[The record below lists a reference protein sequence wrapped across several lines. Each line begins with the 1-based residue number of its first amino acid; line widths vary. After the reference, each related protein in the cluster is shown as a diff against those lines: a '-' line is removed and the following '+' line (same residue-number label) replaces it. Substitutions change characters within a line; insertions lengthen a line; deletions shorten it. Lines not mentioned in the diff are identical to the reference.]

1 MRTISGNSVSTRPA
15 KTPYSEP
22 SFNNMPSTPRG
33 RGEEMQ
39 AHVTSSLDG
48 ILHANHFDV
57 EDISTFVLESQT
69 TSPKTARTARR
80 QGEALR
86 DCRETTYLS
95 QHSDQP
101 GVSGTDETPADV
113 DFPHSAKIQI
123 HYACVYL
130 VMYAKRAKSS
140 LVINSSVKTYQTLDT
155 RTRNLF
161 SALRFERPQGSE
173 PLSKAEYFKRT
184 DQVLQKLSNE
194 GGVDHEKKPKHCLG
208 RDDCLDLI
216 ECDVLRVVK
225 GNHPLDVTL
234 SHHLLWCSGLLT
246 RIRAGSLVGNTDE
259 VHLETA
265 LLT

>member
-1 MRTISGNSVSTRPA
+1 
-15 KTPYSEP
+15 
-22 SFNNMPSTPRG
+22 MPSTPRG

-161 SALRFERPQGSE
+161 SALRFEGPQGSE

-225 GNHPLDVTL
+225 GNHPLDMTL
-234 SHHLLWCSGLLT
+234 SHHLLWCCGLLT

>member
-130 VMYAKRAKSS
+130 VMYARHPYSQ
-140 LVINSSVKTYQTLDT
+140 LVL
-155 RTRNLF
+155 
-161 SALRFERPQGSE
+161 G
-173 PLSKAEYFKRT
+173 AEVWEASR
-184 DQVLQKLSNE
+184 L
-194 GGVDHEKKPKHCLG
+194 
-208 RDDCLDLI
+208 
-216 ECDVLRVVK
+216 
-225 GNHPLDVTL
+225 
-234 SHHLLWCSGLLT
+234 
-246 RIRAGSLVGNTDE
+246 
-259 VHLETA
+259 
-265 LLT
+265 

>member
-1 MRTISGNSVSTRPA
+1 M
-15 KTPYSEP
+15 
-22 SFNNMPSTPRG
+22 
-33 RGEEMQ
+33 
-39 AHVTSSLDG
+39 
-48 ILHANHFDV
+48 
-57 EDISTFVLESQT
+57 
-69 TSPKTARTARR
+69 
-80 QGEALR
+80 
-86 DCRETTYLS
+86 
-95 QHSDQP
+95 
-101 GVSGTDETPADV
+101 
-113 DFPHSAKIQI
+113 
-123 HYACVYL
+123 
-130 VMYAKRAKSS
+130 
-140 LVINSSVKTYQTLDT
+140 LDT

-161 SALRFERPQGSE
+161 SALRFGRPQGSE

-184 DQVLQKLSNE
+184 DQDLQKLSNE